1 MTFYS
6 SSTPAAPEP
15 TVPKP
20 VPFIRSPI
28 IKLAAYVLAWFIVS
42 TSLALVAY
50 AFLSVGSVGGT
61 CASGNTA
68 YAIQVQCPQ
77 LALEFGIWPI
87 FTGLFG
93 VLLAVTLAGG
103 IGIQIRVWAWPAL
116 FIGGGVLFLLGGGVV
131 GWLCGILFL
140 LIGLVPLALELKA
153 SVQRVF
159 LGSFNIFGQQFRESP
174 KAQPSFSSRKMPNP
188 PDAIKPGIGDW
199 AIDIL
204 GFIVPAIAG
213 LYVATIWVAAV
224 TGATG

>member
-1 MTFYS
+1 MTFYTS
-6 SSTPAAPEP
+6 SPTPATPEP
-15 TVPKP
+15 TAPKP
-20 VPFIRSPI
+20 VSWNNRPI
-28 IKLAAYVLAWFIVS
+28 VKLAAYVLSWFIVS
-42 TSLALVAY
+42 TSLALTGY
-50 AFLSVGSVGGT
+50 AAISVGQVGGR

-77 LALEFGIWPI
+77 LALDFLPWTI
-87 FTGLFG
+87 FTGLIG
-93 VLLAVTLAGG
+93 VALAVALAGG
-103 IGIQIRVWAWPAL
+103 IGIQLRVWAWPAL

-140 LIGLVPLALELKA
+140 VMGLVPLVLELKA

-159 LGSFNIFGQQFRESP
+159 LGQFNIFGQQFKESA

-204 GFIVPAIAG
+204 GFLIPAIGG
-213 LYVATIWVAAV
+213 LYLATFWVASLG
-224 TGATG
+224 GA